1 MSETVR
7 VGLAVLIL
15 KDGKVLLGHRAADR
29 KDTGGIFEP
38 DTWTVPGGKQEFGET
53 MFEGAAREVREE
65 TGLEISDLEL
75 FSASDDM
82 QPDRHFITLQFIAGS
97 CTGEPRVTEPDKE
110 DAWEWFPLDD
120 LPENLY
126 SPSRRFLDKYLRS
139 AAGDNDPSVCGKQ
152 EV

>member
-1 MSETVR
+1 MKETVR

-15 KDGKVLLGHRAADR
+15 REGKVLLGHRSAKR

-53 MFEGAAREVREE
+53 MFEGAEREVREE
-65 TGLEISDLEL
+65 TGIDVSGLEL

-82 QPDRHFITLQFIAGS
+82 QTDRHFVTLQFIAHS
-97 CTGEPRVTEPDKE
+97 SVGEARAIEPEKE
-110 DAWEWFPLDD
+110 DEWRWFSLDS

-126 SPSRRFLDKYLRS
+126 PPTRRFLEKYKESENRM
-139 AAGDNDPSVCGKQ
+139 K
-152 EV
+152 